1 MASPPICAR
10 TAATSPTPATANPAA
25 PCRKRGRPLN
35 FEMAVTP
42 EMEAIALAHL
52 PHAACLVPERRE
64 EVTTEGGLDVARG
77 HNHIAPVVNRLVAAG
92 IRVSAFIDADLT
104 QVAAAKAVGA
114 QVVELHT
121 GAYCQAVR
129 ERRPQAAVL

>member
-35 FEMAVTP
+35 LEMAVTP

-52 PHAACLVPERRE
+52 PHACALVPERRE
-64 EVTTEGGLDVARG
+64 EVTTEGGLDVAG
-77 HNHIAPVVNRLVAAG
+77 HHNSVAPCVSALKAAG
-92 IRVSAFIDADLT
+92 IRVSLFIEADPA
-104 QVAAAKAVGA
+104 QIAAAAEVGA
-114 QVVELHT
+114 Q
-121 GAYCQAVR
+121 G
-129 ERRPQAAVL
+129 